1 MAATVREI
9 MNAELFS
16 VRPDDSERAALDG
29 LVSLGI
35 TAAPVLDED
44 GHPLGVVSIR
54 DFLGDR
60 TGSTAAD
67 RMSAPAAVVRQDA
80 RISDA
85 ARLMGESG
93 YRHLVVVDE
102 AHRAIGMV
110 SALDVVR
117 ALVGVPTRH
126 PDPFPHLDPKTGL
139 AFTDDIVFAESSLL
153 LAPDAQG
160 VLVLVHDPPGAPQ
173 RIVWV
178 ESVANLR
185 TRLAD
190 LLALPQQ
197 NPELSGLLEH
207 RRCLRFRAAV
217 TPARKCYG

>member
-1 MAATVREI
+1 MAAIVGEI
-9 MNAELFS
+9 MNAELFI
-16 VRPDDSERAALDG
+16 VRPHDPERSALDG
-29 LVSLGI
+29 LVSMGI

-54 DFLGDR
+54 DFVGDR
-60 TGSTAAD
+60 IGPTAGD
-67 RMSAPAAVVRQDA
+67 HMTSPAAIVRKDT

-93 YRHLVVVDE
+93 YRHLVVVDDSG
-102 AHRAIGMV
+102 RAIGML

-126 PDPFPHLDPKTGL
+126 PDAFPHLDPRTGL
-139 AFTDDIVFAESSLL
+139 SFTSDIAFDERHLRE
-153 LAPDAQG
+153 APDAPG

-173 RIVWV
+173 RVVWV
-178 ESVANLR
+178 QSVPNLR

-190 LLALPQQ
+190 LLSLPQHDS
-197 NPELSGLLEH
+197 ELSTWLTH
-207 RRCLRFRAAV
+207 RAHLRFRVALTV
-217 TPARKCYG
+217 P